1 MSWEQEITQELD
13 EMKNAALRFDVEQNL
28 TNTEK
33 TTAKSNIGFGTS
45 VALIEDNNYKI
56 TFS

>member
-1 MSWEQEITQELD
+1 MSWEQDIVQDLD
-13 EMKNAALRFDVEQNL
+13 ELENAALRFDVEQNL

-33 TTAKSNIGFGTS
+33 NTARSNIGFGTS
-45 VALIEDNNYKI
+45 VALIEGDNYKI